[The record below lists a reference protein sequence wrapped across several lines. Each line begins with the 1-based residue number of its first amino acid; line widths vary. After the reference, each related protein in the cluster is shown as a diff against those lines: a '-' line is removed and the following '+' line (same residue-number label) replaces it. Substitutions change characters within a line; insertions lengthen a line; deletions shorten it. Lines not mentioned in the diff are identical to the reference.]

1 MLYICATPIGNLN
14 DISLRALEVLNTAN
28 IILCEDT
35 RHSSVFLKAH
45 NIDHKKLV
53 ALHEHNEN
61 EISLKVIQ
69 WLEEQKIIVQI
80 SDAGTP
86 SISDPGARLCNKVLA
101 AGFKISPLPGPCA
114 FTALLSVAGVSDPT
128 LFYGFLPN
136 TSSQRK
142 KILQQWQDSTFAIC
156 CYEAPHRIVDCIT
169 DIISILG
176 NERILVMG
184 REMTKQFETIK
195 KLSAEQ
201 MLSFIMQDPNQQRGE
216 FALIIEP
223 CNNKDDDLISAKQI
237 YALEQMLIELP
248 PKKAVNLNH
257 KLFGGNK
264 EKLYQLALK
273 YKAN

>member
-14 DISLRALEVLNTAN
+14 DISLRAIAVLKTAT

-35 RHSSVFLKAH
+35 RHSNIFLKAH
-45 NIDHKKLV
+45 NIENKKLI

-61 EISLKVIQ
+61 EVSLKVIE
-69 WLEEQKIIVQI
+69 WLKLNHIIVQI

-86 SISDPGARLCNKVLA
+86 AISDPGARLCNKVLG
-101 AGFKISPLPGPCA
+101 AGFKVSPLPGPCA
-114 FTALLSVAGVSDPT
+114 FTALLSVSGVSSPT
-128 LFYGFLPN
+128 LFYGFLPH

-142 KILQQWQDSTFAIC
+142 KVLQQWQDSSFAIC
-156 CYEAPHRIVDCIT
+156 CYEAPHRIIECIT

-176 NERILVMG
+176 DSRIIVMG

-195 KLSAEQ
+195 KLTAAQ
-201 MLSFIMQDPNQQRGE
+201 LLDFISNDANQQRGE

-223 CNNKDDDLISAKQI
+223 SALRADDLISAQQT

-264 EKLYQLALK
+264 DKLYQLALK